1 MASGLHHFHKRKR
14 NKKVD
19 KKLEDK
25 EAVKI
30 VKSPFETP
38 SRTKLKGFMDT
49 IIYIIAILGP
59 LIAIPQ
65 VLKIWHVKDATGVS
79 LITWIGYLAGGFF
92 WLTYGILHKEKP
104 IIITNALWIFVQIFI
119 IIGIIRYG

>member
-14 NKKVD
+14 SGKV
-19 KKLEDK
+19 KANIK
-25 EAVKI
+25 ETTKV

-38 SRTKLKGFMDT
+38 SKNKLKGFMDT
-49 IIYIIAILGP
+49 IIYMVAILGP

-65 VLKIWHVKDATGVS
+65 VLKIWHAKDATGVS
-79 LITWIGYLAGGFF
+79 LITWVGYLAGGFF
-92 WLTYGILHKEKP
+92 WLTYGVLHKEKP

-119 IIGIIRYG
+119 IVGIIMYG

>member
-1 MASGLHHFHKRKR
+1 MASGLHHFHKRKL
-14 NKKVD
+14 KGDLKVTT
-19 KKLEDK
+19 K
-25 EAVKI
+25 V

-38 SRTKLKGFMDT
+38 SRNKLKGFMDT
-49 IIYIIAILGP
+49 IIYIVAVLGP

-65 VLKIWHVKDATGVS
+65 VLKIWHVQDASGVS
-79 LITWIGYLAGGFF
+79 LLTWIGYLLGGFF
-92 WLTYGILHKEKP
+92 WLTYGFLHKEKP

>member
-14 NKKVD
+14 KK
-19 KKLEDK
+19 KKTIK
-25 EAVKI
+25 QTTQNI
-30 VKSPFETP
+30 KSPYETP
-38 SRTKLKGFMDT
+38 SRTKLKHFMDT
-49 IIYIIAILGP
+49 VIYIVAVLGP

-79 LITWIGYLAGGFF
+79 LITWLGYLAGGFF
-92 WLTYGILHKEKP
+92 WLTYGLLHREKP

>member
-14 NKKVD
+14 KGKTKENI
-19 KKLEDK
+19 K
-25 EAVKI
+25 EATKV

-38 SRTKLKGFMDT
+38 SKNKLKGFMDT
-49 IIYIIAILGP
+49 IIYIVAVLGP

-65 VLKIWHVKDATGVS
+65 VLKIWYVKDASGVS
-79 LITWIGYLAGGFF
+79 LITWLGYLAGGFF
-92 WLTYGILHKEKP
+92 WLTYGFLHKEKP